1 MITHFSTI
9 QAIANE
15 ENTKSKLHASKIEWH
30 RYLTGISRHKF

>member
-15 ENTKSKLHASKIEWH
+15 ENTKSKLQASKIE
-30 RYLTGISRHKF
+30 RLMYLSDISRHKV